1 MSGLVSIVGAG
12 PGDPGLLTLRAADRL
27 RRCDCVVYDHLAS
40 PRLLT
45 LTPAGCEQIYAG
57 KEAGNHA
64 LPQEALNALL
74 AQKAKEGKR
83 VVRLKGGD
91 PYVFGR
97 GGEEALY
104 LKGAGVPFEVV
115 PGVTSA
121 VAGPCCAGIPITHR
135 GLATSF
141 HVYTAASRTGED
153 PVDWAA
159 AARQEGTLV
168 FLMGL
173 SRLENTCRKLLENGL
188 PPDTPAAVVSRATT
202 PLQRTVRA
210 PLGELAA
217 AVRVAKLPPPAITVV
232 GQVASLGG
240 ALGCF
245 EERPLFGRT
254 VVTTRQKT
262 HGFDLSATLEEAGAR
277 VERLDA
283 IRIRPCPGEDLQR
296 AFSRLGEYSYLIFT
310 SQNAVRI
317 FLEELR
323 RSGRDLRALAGP
335 CLCAVG
341 PATAAALA
349 REGLA
354 ADLTPPRHTSAGL
367 WEVLGD
373 RLGPD
378 DRVLYPRAKAVRG
391 KLGEWLPTHCPTD
404 QVVLYETLEDARD
417 LGDALT
423 ALRGGEAD
431 YLTFTSPSAVE
442 STLRALGPDFARC
455 LAGTK
460 IVSIGP
466 VTSGCLRA
474 HGLEPA
480 LESGRCTAE
489 EMAQLIVED
498 GRA

>member
-40 PRLLT
+40 PRLLA

-217 AVRVAKLPPPAITVV
+217 AVRAAKLPPPAITVV

-240 ALGCF
+240 ALDCF

-262 HGFDLSATLEEAGAR
+262 HGFDLSAALEEAGAQ

-296 AFSRLGEYSYLIFT
+296 AFARLGEYSYLIFT

-323 RSGRDLRALAGP
+323 RSGRDLPRHRRGPGPGGVGSRPDPAPPHLHRAVGGAGRPAGAGRPGPLPPGQSGAGKAGGMAAHPLPHRPGGPLRDIGGRPRPGRRPDNPAGRGGRLPDLHQPFGGGEHPARPRPRFCPLSGGHQDRQHRPGDQRLSARPRAGAVAGERALHRRGD
-335 CLCAVG
+335 G
-341 PATAAALA
+341 PAH
-349 REGLA
+349 RRRQPGLN
-354 ADLTPPRHTSAGL
+354 L
-367 WEVLGD
+367 
-373 RLGPD
+373 
-378 DRVLYPRAKAVRG
+378 
-391 KLGEWLPTHCPTD
+391 
-404 QVVLYETLEDARD
+404 
-417 LGDALT
+417 
-423 ALRGGEAD
+423 
-431 YLTFTSPSAVE
+431 
-442 STLRALGPDFARC
+442 
-455 LAGTK
+455 
-460 IVSIGP
+460 
-466 VTSGCLRA
+466 
-474 HGLEPA
+474 
-480 LESGRCTAE
+480 
-489 EMAQLIVED
+489 
-498 GRA
+498 

>member
-40 PRLLT
+40 PRLLS
-45 LTPAGCEQIYAG
+45 LTPAGCEQVYAG

-121 VAGPCCAGIPITHR
+121 VAGLCCAGIPITHR

-188 PPDTPAAVVSRATT
+188 SPDTPAAVVSRATT

-210 PLGELAA
+210 PLGKLAA
-217 AVRVAKLPPPAITVV
+217 AVRAAELPPPAITVV

-240 ALGCF
+240 VLDCF

-254 VVTTRQKT
+254 VVTTRQKS
-262 HGFDLSATLEEAGAR
+262 HGFDLSAALEEAGAR

-283 IRIRPCPGEDLQR
+283 IRIRPCPGEDLQQ
-296 AFSRLGEYSYLIFT
+296 AFARLGEYSYLIFT

-323 RSGRDLRALAGP
+323 RSGRDLRALA
-335 CLCAVG
+335 
-341 PATAAALA
+341 
-349 REGLA
+349 REGLT

-373 RLGPD
+373 RLGPG

-391 KLGEWLPTHCPTD
+391 KLGELLPTRCPTD
-404 QVVLYETLEDARD
+404 QVVLYETVEEARD
-417 LGDALT
+417 LGGALAT
-423 ALRGGEAD
+423 LRGGEAD

-442 STLRALGPDFARC
+442 STLRALGPDPAAC

-489 EMAQLIVED
+489 EMARLIVED
-498 GRA
+498 GRT

>member
-1 MSGLVSIVGAG
+1 M
-12 PGDPGLLTLRAADRL
+12 
-27 RRCDCVVYDHLAS
+27 
-40 PRLLT
+40 
-45 LTPAGCEQIYAG
+45 
-57 KEAGNHA
+57 
-64 LPQEALNALL
+64 
-74 AQKAKEGKR
+74 
-83 VVRLKGGD
+83 
-91 PYVFGR
+91 
-97 GGEEALY
+97 
-104 LKGAGVPFEVV
+104 
-115 PGVTSA
+115 TSA
-121 VAGPCCAGIPITHR
+121 VAGLGCAGIPITHR

-153 PVDWAA
+153 PVNWAA

-173 SRLENTCRKLLENGL
+173 SRLENTCRKLMENGL

-217 AVRVAKLPPPAITVV
+217 AVRAAGLPPPAITVV

-240 ALGCF
+240 ALDFF
-245 EERPLFGRT
+245 EGRPLFGRR
-254 VVTTRQKT
+254 VVTTRQNP
-262 HGFDLSATLEEAGAR
+262 HGFDLSAALEEAGAR

-283 IRIRPCPGEDLQR
+283 IRIRPCPGGDLQR
-296 AFSRLGEYSYLIFT
+296 ALAQLGAYSYLIFT

-349 REGLA
+349 QEGLT
-354 ADLTPPRHTSAGL
+354 ADLTPTRHTSAGL
-367 WEVLGD
+367 WELLKG
-373 RLGPD
+373 RLGPG
-378 DRVLYPRAKAVRG
+378 DRVLYPRAKEVRG
-391 KLGEWLPTHCPTD
+391 KLGERLPTRCPTD
-404 QVVLYETLEDARD
+404 QVILYETVEEVRD
-417 LGDALT
+417 LGDALAT
-423 ALRGGEAD
+423 LRGGEAD

-442 STLRALGPDFARC
+442 STLRALGPDPTSC

-466 VTSGCLRA
+466 VTSDCLRA

-480 LESGRCTAE
+480 LESGCCTAQ
-489 EMAQLIVED
+489 EMARLIVED
-498 GRA
+498 SRP